1 VLSYIPESHGF
12 PLYWDADLTVILC
25 EACLLAGRP
34 RQAMAA
40 ALRAARR
47 VRDIDISPNVSSSLT
62 ESQRKA
68 YEKIKERGATLVDE
82 LQGILV

>member
-1 VLSYIPESHGF
+1 
-12 PLYWDADLTVILC
+12 
-25 EACLLAGRP
+25 
-34 RQAMAA
+34 MAA

-68 YEKIKERGATLVDE
+68 YEKIKERCATLVDE